1 MRGPLAPLGAGIDLE
16 RSIDFDS
23 ITIPQ
28 WAVRRADRSVDPE
41 DEWPLAQ
48 AGKFVQQARA
58 FDGRLCRK
66 PRLRYR
72 QRHDPLPVGQ
82 RINNLDPRR
91 ALAHGYDAAP

>member
-1 MRGPLAPLGAGIDLE
+1 MRSPFAPLDAGIDLE
-16 RSIDFDS
+16 RSIDFDA

-28 WAVRRADRSVDPE
+28 LAVWRADRSVDPE
-41 DEWPLAQ
+41 DEWPVAQ

-58 FDGRLCRK
+58 LDGRLCRK

-82 RINNLDPRR
+82 RIDNFDPRR
-91 ALAHGYDAAP
+91 ALAHG